1 MKTILVNKQIGGS
14 WWEDGIT
21 AEWIREELN
30 SYDEDKKIRL
40 TIDSPGGSVWECVSI
55 FNTIREFA
63 RENPDVEI
71 ETYIQGMAASSAS
84 VIALA
89 AKSVRKCNKILV
101 EDNSVYMIHNAWS
114 VVMGN
119 HNDLDKESDL
129 LQKIDAM
136 MRNTYCQISG
146 KDEKS
151 VRKMMD
157 DETFIFGKS
166 IVDEGFA
173 DEVVSSSGDTSDTAR
188 DALFAQ
194 VKMSVQKTMAELK
207 RENEKGSFERCAA
220 MFGNNEPVMVQK
232 NNNKSAGIP
241 AGKTEDASM
250 TLEELKAK
258 EPALYAEVMDAGIKA
273 GVEKERSR
281 CAAHLKMGKA
291 AGCMDV
297 AAEYITN
304 GAAVADDNV
313 QATYFEKKIAFAQ
326 AGARIEDNVAPINT
340 PEATNATEDGKK
352 AMMSGFDKALG
363 GN

>member
-14 WWEDGIT
+14 WWDEGIT
-21 AEWIREELN
+21 ADWIRDELN
-30 SYDEDKKIRL
+30 SFDEDKKIRL
-40 TIDSPGGSVWECVSI
+40 SIDSPGGSVWECVSI
-55 FNTIREFA
+55 FNTIRDFM
-63 RENPDVEI
+63 RENPEVEI

-89 AKSVRKCNKILV
+89 AKSVRKSSKIVV

-119 HNDLDKESDL
+119 HNDMDKESDL

-136 MRNTYCQISG
+136 MRDTYCKVSG
-146 KDEKS
+146 KDEKT

-157 DETFIFGKS
+157 DESYIFGKA

-173 DEVVSSSGDTSDTAR
+173 DECLSSDGDTSETAK

-194 VKMSVQKTMAELK
+194 VKMSVNKTMSELK
-207 RENEKGSFERCAA
+207 REREKASFDRCAA
-220 MFGNNEPVMVQK
+220 MLGNYEPKAQK
-232 NNNKSAGIP
+232 NNKPAEILAGEM
-241 AGKTEDASM
+241 EDTSM
-250 TLEELKAK
+250 TVEELKAK
-258 EPALYAEVMDAGIKA
+258 EPALYAEIMNAGMKA

-281 CAAHLKMGKA
+281 CSAHLKMGKA

-297 AAEYITN
+297 AAEYITS
-304 GAAVADDNV
+304 GAAVADDDV
-313 QATYFEKKIAFAQ
+313 QATYFEKKVALAQ
-326 AGARIEDNVAPINT
+326 ATARVQDNPTVVAT
-340 PEATNATEDGKK
+340 PEAATAAEDNEK
-352 AMMSGFDKALG
+352 AMMAAFDEAVG

>member
-14 WWEDGIT
+14 WWDEGIT
-21 AEWIREELN
+21 ADFIRNELN
-30 SYDEDKKIRL
+30 SFDEDKKIRL

-55 FNTIREFA
+55 FNTIRDFA

-89 AKSVRKCNKILV
+89 AKSVRKCSKIIV

-136 MRNTYCQISG
+136 MRNTYCQITG
-146 KDEKS
+146 KDEKT

-157 DETFIFGKS
+157 DESYIFGKD
-166 IVDEGFA
+166 IVSEGFA
-173 DEVVSSSGDTSDTAR
+173 DECISSEGDISDTAR
-188 DALFAQ
+188 DALFAE
-194 VKMSVQKTMAELK
+194 VKMSVSKTMAELK
-207 RENEKGSFERCAA
+207 KENEKASFDRCAA
-220 MFGNNEPVMVQK
+220 MFGTYEPKAQK
-232 NNNKSAGIP
+232 NKTSAVL
-241 AGKTEDASM
+241 AENVEETSM

-258 EPALYAEVMDAGIKA
+258 EPALYAEVMNAGIEA
-273 GVEKERSR
+273 GVNKERSR
-281 CAAHLKMGKA
+281 CSAHLKMGKA

-297 AAEYITN
+297 AAEYIN
-304 GAAVADDNV
+304 SGAAVADDDV
-313 QATYFEKKIAFAQ
+313 QATYFEKKIAYAQ
-326 AGARIEDNVAPINT
+326 AGARIEDNVAPITT
-340 PEATNATEDGKK
+340 PEASTSAEDGEK
-352 AMMSGFDKALG
+352 AKMEAFEKALG